1 MCIMRIKDM
10 LQRTSKTGTTYYQFS
25 VETSDGLTS
34 LGWRYFDN
42 ARDEFYRRKPEP
54 AVLVPSTTIGNGR
67 RMNMIDIPEAI
78 YWDILREV
86 QRLIQRGEFYRPIG
100 T

>member
-1 MCIMRIKDM
+1 MRIKEL
-10 LQRTSKTGTTYYQFS
+10 LQRTSKTGTLYYQFS
-25 VETSDGLTS
+25 IETSDGLTT

-42 ARDEFYRRKPEP
+42 PSEEYHWRRPEP
-54 AVLVPSTTIGNGR
+54 AVIVPSTPTGNGR
-67 RMNMIDIPEAI
+67 RINLVDIPEPI

-86 QRLIQRGEFYRPIG
+86 QRLIERGEFYRPIG